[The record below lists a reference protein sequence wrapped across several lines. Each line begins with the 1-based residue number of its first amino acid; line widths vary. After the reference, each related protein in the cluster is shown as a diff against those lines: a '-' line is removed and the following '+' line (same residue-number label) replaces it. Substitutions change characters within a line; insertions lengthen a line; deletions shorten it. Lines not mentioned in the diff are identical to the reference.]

1 VLPNTLD
8 SNITFL
14 MFREVA
20 ADDFLEIFFFLYLR
34 NGKSY
39 KKKRK
44 KKIEEAVVVSVLGEK
59 IKIKFF
65 SVLLFT
71 KRIPNSIILS

>member
-1 VLPNTLD
+1 
-8 SNITFL
+8 

-20 ADDFLEIFFFLYLR
+20 ADDFLGDFFFFLIFKKWKKL
-34 NGKSY
+34 KKKKKKKEKKKK
-39 KKKRK
+39 KKKRR
-44 KKIEEAVVVSVLGEK
+44 EEAAVVSVLGEK